1 MATHEPR
8 DSDFKE
14 RVHLSFGRQR
24 FMRTLGARLTAVAA
38 GVVEID
44 LPHREE
50 LTQQHGYLHAGAV
63 AAVLDSACGY
73 AAYSLADATTAVLTV
88 EYKINLVAPA
98 ITTVKARGYVLKRG
112 NTLTVCRAEAVSTG
126 EERERLFAAMT
137 ATIMEIRNSDVT
149 A

>member
-1 MATHEPR
+1 
-8 DSDFKE
+8 
-14 RVHLSFGRQR
+14 V
-24 FMRTLGARLTAVAA
+24 
-38 GVVEID
+38 
-44 LPHREE
+44 
-50 LTQQHGYLHAGAV
+50 
-63 AAVLDSACGY
+63 DSACGY
-73 AAYSLADATTAVLTV
+73 AAYSLADATSAVLTV

>member
-14 RVHLSFGRQR
+14 RVQFSFGRQR
-24 FMRTLGARLTAVAA
+24 FMQTLGARLTAVDA
-38 GVVEID
+38 GMVEIE

-73 AAYSLADATTAVLTV
+73 AAYSLVDATSGVLTV
-88 EYKINLVAPA
+88 EYKINLIAPA

-112 NTLTVCRAEAVSTG
+112 NTLTVCRAEAVSAG